1 MKIVFMGTPEFA
13 VHTLES
19 LYKKGYDISLVI
31 TQKDKPRGRGKK
43 LLPTPVK
50 VKSQELG
57 LEIYQPEKVNCEDSL
72 NRLKELSPDFIV
84 VAAYGQILKKELLD
98 IPKYGCI
105 NVHASLLPKYR
116 GAAPINWAVI
126 NGEKETGITIMEMN
140 AGIDSGD
147 ILLQDKV
154 AINEED
160 DSETIHDKLAH
171 LGGKLIV
178 EALDSIK
185 ENKISKIPQDDSQA
199 SYAPMIKKDLGKI
212 NWSDTGSNI
221 KNLTRGL
228 KPWPYAYTL
237 YDGMNIKIHKVSLCE
252 KFKDG
257 KDGEVVKVSDDG
269 IFVNCKDSCVIIE
282 ELQFPG
288 KNKVRV
294 KDFLRG
300 NAFKLGYVF
309 EYL

>member
-1 MKIVFMGTPEFA
+1 M
-13 VHTLES
+13 
-19 LYKKGYDISLVI
+19 
-31 TQKDKPRGRGKK
+31 
-43 LLPTPVK
+43 
-50 VKSQELG
+50 
-57 LEIYQPEKVNCEDSL
+57 
-72 NRLKELSPDFIV
+72 
-84 VAAYGQILKKELLD
+84 
-98 IPKYGCI
+98 
-105 NVHASLLPKYR
+105 LPKYR

-140 AGIDSGD
+140 AGLDSGD
-147 ILLQDKV
+147 ILLQGKV

-160 DSETIHDKLAH
+160 DSETIHDKLAR

-228 KPWPYAYTL
+228 KPWPCAYTL
-237 YDGMNIKIHKVSLCE
+237 YDGMNIKIHKVRLCE

-257 KDGEVVKVSDDG
+257 QDGEVVKVSDDG
-269 IFVNCKDSCVIIE
+269 IFVNCQDTCVIIE

-288 KNKVRV
+288 KNKVKV

-300 NAFKLGYVF
+300 NTFKLGYVF
-309 EYL
+309 EDL